1 MRTLLVPALGFFPL
15 SIIHYLSLKP
25 YLLPQRLSH
34 LVMHLLMTNT
44 APCCDALIFFSL
56 SVTATLKPHLCVVSV

>member
-44 APCCDALIFFSL
+44 APCCDALIL

>member
-1 MRTLLVPALGFFPL
+1 MRTLLAPALGFFPL

-44 APCCDALIFFSL
+44 APVVMLLFSF
-56 SVTATLKPHLCVVSV
+56 P

>member
-15 SIIHYLSLKP
+15 SIIHYLSLNP
-25 YLLPQRLSH
+25 YLRPSKTFPFSDAFVNDKH
-34 LVMHLLMTNT
+34 S
-44 APCCDALIFFSL
+44 PCCDALIFFSL